1 MKKYNLSNIMKRA
14 WEIKKQKLKNIFSI
28 CLRMAW
34 KEAKE
39 GVIMKEEIKRL
50 VETYRIQEREAGV
63 IRVMDINKAQASDD
77 LKMIKENKQ
86 AILDY
91 IRNEKRAANERQ
103 HKIDSIEGLS
113 EIEACMDAWAEW
125 HADFDTMVET
135 GRGYMT
141 VKKPSTEVAEL
152 RKKYPVADAYLIADK
167 ESRRSNHELATIGKN
182 ALERIIN
189 GEDYKKVLDDM
200 KKERA
205 AFTESH
211 IWD

>member
-1 MKKYNLSNIMKRA
+1 MKKYN
-14 WEIKKQKLKNIFSI
+14 
-28 CLRMAW
+28 
-34 KEAKE
+34 
-39 GVIMKEEIKRL
+39 EEIKRL
-50 VETYRIQEREAGV
+50 VETYRIQEQEGGR
-63 IRVMDINKAQASDD
+63 IRVMNVSKAQASDD
-77 LKMIKENKQ
+77 LQMIKENKQ

-91 IRNEKRAANERQ
+91 IRNEKRSANERQ

-125 HADFDTMVET
+125 HADFDTMVDT

-167 ESRRSNHELATIGKN
+167 ESRRANYELATIGKK

-189 GEDYKKVLDDM
+189 GEDYKKVLSDM
-200 KKERA
+200 EKERA
-205 AFTESH
+205 AFAESH

>member
-1 MKKYNLSNIMKRA
+1 MKKYNLSEIMKKA
-14 WEIKKQKLKNIFSI
+14 WEIKKQNLKNIFSI

-50 VETYRIQEREAGV
+50 VETYRIQEQEAGML
-63 IRVMDINKAQASDD
+63 RVMVVNASDD

-113 EIEACMDAWAEW
+113 EIKACMDAWAEW
-125 HADFDTMVET
+125 HTDFDRMVDT
-135 GRGYMT
+135 GRSYMT

-167 ESRRSNHELATIGKN
+167 ESRRQNHELATIGKN

-189 GEDYKKVLDDM
+189 GEDYKKVLAEM
-200 KKERA
+200 EKERA

>member
-1 MKKYNLSNIMKRA
+1 MKKYNLS
-14 WEIKKQKLKNIFSI
+14 
-28 CLRMAW
+28 
-34 KEAKE
+34 
-39 GVIMKEEIKRL
+39 EIKRL
-50 VETYRIQEREAGV
+50 VETYRIQEQEAGML
-63 IRVMDINKAQASDD
+63 RVMVVNASDD

-113 EIEACMDAWAEW
+113 EIKACMDAWAKW
-125 HADFDTMVET
+125 HADFDRMVDT
-135 GRGYMT
+135 GRSYMT

-167 ESRRSNHELATIGKN
+167 ESRRQNYELATIGKN

-189 GEDYKKVLDDM
+189 GDDYKKVLAEM
-200 KKERA
+200 EKERA

>member
-1 MKKYNLSNIMKRA
+1 MKKYNLSEIMKKA
-14 WEIKKQKLKNIFSI
+14 WEIKKQNLKNIFSI

-50 VETYRIQEREAGV
+50 VETYRIQEQEAGML
-63 IRVMDINKAQASDD
+63 RVMVVNASDD

-113 EIEACMDAWAEW
+113 EIKACMDAWAKW
-125 HADFDTMVET
+125 HADFDRMVDT
-135 GRGYMT
+135 GRSYMT

-167 ESRRSNHELATIGKN
+167 ESRRQNYELATIGKN

-189 GEDYKKVLDDM
+189 GEDYKKVLAEM
-200 KKERA
+200 EKERA